1 MMASWLR
8 IHELASSDADF
19 VCIVARIQSINTLQR
34 TIILSDDEDNRTSSN
49 LHISFVNLRTPMNI
63 QLPGQY
69 VQVYGKVI
77 RKAGD
82 IIRIDAQFIRS
93 LGIDFDINEYVKG
106 LILTRDYMAYSE
118 NGVVDN
124 KSINH
129 VIGWD
134 C

>member
-1 MMASWLR
+1 MASWLR